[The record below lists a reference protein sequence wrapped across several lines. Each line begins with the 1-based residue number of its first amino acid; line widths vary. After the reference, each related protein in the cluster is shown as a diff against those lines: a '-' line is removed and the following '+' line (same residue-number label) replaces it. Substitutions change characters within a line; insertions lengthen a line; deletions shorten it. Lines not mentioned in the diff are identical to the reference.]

1 MDHRPVVAV
10 VVEVVAVAS
19 NALINLSNIGRY
31 YQLGETRVDALK
43 DVSLTIER
51 GEFVAIMGQ
60 SGSGKSTLM
69 NILGCLDQPSSGTY
83 EVDGI
88 NVAELNA
95 DELSALRLNTFGFVF
110 QRYQLL
116 ANITALDNV
125 AMPGIYKG
133 QDRASRRERAGQL
146 LQKLGMG
153 ERAHHKPSELSGGQQ
168 QRVSIARALINGA
181 EVILAD
187 EPTGALD
194 SQSGEQ
200 VLDLLQTLNREGV
213 TIILIT
219 HDRHIAEHAE
229 RVVSFKDGQLIDD
242 TGASAQSAEVPAAPK
257 KVRVFPSISLFESAR
272 IALGSLRVNLFR
284 TLLTLL
290 GIIIGVASVVLMIAI
305 GEGGKAEVLERIE
318 SIGTNLISVRPGGSN
333 LRRDSGNIATLTVED
348 AEAIEALPGVKAVA
362 PERNSR
368 STLRYGNK
376 DYSGRIRGTTPSYF
390 TVRDWELSQGVFFE
404 QDDIDNYASVMVVG
418 ATVAE
423 SLFDTGENP
432 IGRFVLV
439 NSAPYQII
447 GLLKAKGSD
456 PSGQDMDD
464 EVLIPLTTARLK
476 MFGRAHLSSITIQ
489 ATDTQSAARLE
500 TDIETL
506 LVERH
511 QAEDVQVRS
520 TESLVQAVTAAQDTL
535 TLLLGSIA
543 AISLFVG
550 GIGVMNIMLVN
561 VSERRR
567 EIGLRIATGAKPS
580 DILRQFNIE
589 ALVVCFFGGVLGI
602 IIGFAGALVVRS
614 FDVAIT
620 FTLLPAALAFA
631 TSIAVGLVFGF
642 IPARKAA
649 RLNPITALAE
659 E

>member
-1 MDHRPVVAV
+1 MV
-10 VVEVVAVAS
+10 S
-19 NALINLSNIGRY
+19 NVPLIKLSGIGRY

-69 NILGCLDQPSSGTY
+69 NILGCLDQPTSGTY

-116 ANITALDNV
+116 ANINAIENV

-133 QDRASRRERAGQL
+133 QDRQARLQRAQQL
-146 LQKLGMG
+146 LEKLGMG
-153 ERAHHKPSELSGGQQ
+153 ERAQHKPSELSGGQQ

-200 VLDLLQTLNREGV
+200 VLALLKELNREGV
-213 TIILIT
+213 TVILIT
-219 HDRHIAEHAE
+219 HDRSIAEHAD
-229 RVVSFKDGQLIDD
+229 RIVSFKDGSLTGDSGAEKNSAGQL
-242 TGASAQSAEVPAAPK
+242 PAPSQK
-257 KVRVFPSISLFESAR
+257 IRVFPSISLLESTR
-272 IALGSLRVNLFR
+272 IALSSLRVNLFR

-305 GEGGKAEVLERIE
+305 GEGGKAEVLDRIE
-318 SIGTNLISVRPGGSN
+318 SIGTNLISVRPGGAN
-333 LRRDSGNIATLTVED
+333 LRRDGGNIATLTVED
-348 AEAIEALPGVKAVA
+348 AEAIKNLPGVKALA

-368 STLRYGNK
+368 ATIRYGNK
-376 DYSGRIRGTTPSYF
+376 DYSGRIRGTTPDYF
-390 TVRDWELSQGVFFE
+390 QVRDWELSQGVFF
-404 QDDIDNYASVMVVG
+404 DDSDVTDYASVMVVG

-423 SLFDTGENP
+423 SLFEEHENP
-432 IGRFVLV
+432 IGKFVLV
-439 NSAPYQII
+439 NKAPYQII

-456 PSGQDMDD
+456 PSGNDMDD

-489 ATDTQSAARLE
+489 ATDTEAASRLE
-500 TDIETL
+500 TEVEQL
-506 LVERH
+506 LVARH
-511 QAEDVQVRS
+511 QAEDVMVRS

-561 VSERRR
+561 VTERRR

-589 ALVVCFFGGVLGI
+589 ALVVCFWGGVLGI
-602 IIGFAGALVVRS
+602 VTGFAGALIVRT

-620 FTLLPAALAFA
+620 FTLLPAVLAFA
-631 TSIAVGLVFGF
+631 TSIAVGLIFGY

>member
-1 MDHRPVVAV
+1 MDLWVGPP
-10 VVEVVAVAS
+10 EVAVAS
-19 NALINLSNIGRY
+19 KALIKLSGIGRF

-88 NVAELNA
+88 NVAGLNA

-116 ANITALDNV
+116 ANINALDNV

-133 QDRASRRERAGQL
+133 QEKQARTERAQQL

-200 VLDLLQTLNREGV
+200 VLALLQELNREGV
-213 TIILIT
+213 TVILIT
-219 HDRHIAEHAE
+219 HDRGIAEHAE

-242 TGASAQSAEVPAAPK
+242 TAAEKTNPVQRPGAPE
-257 KVRVFPSISLFESAR
+257 KVRVFPSISVFESAR
-272 IALGSLRVNLFR
+272 IALASLRVNLFR

-305 GEGGKAEVLERIE
+305 GEGGKAEVLDRIE
-318 SIGTNLISVRPGGSN
+318 AIGTNLISVRPGGPN
-333 LRRDSGNIATLTVED
+333 MRRGNDSIATLVVED
-348 AEAIEALPGVKAVA
+348 AEAIEKLSGVRAVA

-376 DYSGRIRGTTPSYF
+376 DYSGRIKGTTPDYF
-390 TVRDWELSQGVFFE
+390 TVHDWELSQGVFFSDE
-404 QDDIDNYASVMVVG
+404 DVNDYASVMVVG
-418 ATVAE
+418 NTIAE
-423 SLFDTGENP
+423 SLFEPGDNP

-439 NSAPYQII
+439 NKAPYQII
-447 GLLKAKGSD
+447 GLLKAKGAD
-456 PSGQDMDD
+456 PSGEDRDD

-476 MFGRAHLSSITIQ
+476 MFGSAHLSSITLQ
-489 ATDTQSAARLE
+489 ATDTEAASRLE
-500 TDIETL
+500 SEVEAL
-506 LVERH
+506 LFARH

-520 TESLVQAVTAAQDTL
+520 TESLVQAVTAAQNTL
-535 TLLLGSIA
+535 TFLLGSIA
-543 AISLFVG
+543 AISLLVG

-561 VSERRR
+561 VTERRR

-589 ALVVCFFGGVLGI
+589 ALVVCFLGGVLGI
-602 IIGFAGALVVRS
+602 VIGFSGALIARF
-614 FDVAIT
+614 FDVAIA